1 MAIGIGRREFVAALG
16 GASLA
21 WPLAARAQQPAISV
35 IGILSSLSSSYIAG
49 RMVSVR
55 QGLSESG
62 YTEGQNVATEYR
74 LAEGQPDR
82 LPGFAA
88 DLVDRKVAVIFAA
101 GGTDPAKAAKAATAT
116 IPIVFVSAADP
127 VKAGIVTSLN
137 QPGGNVTGVSILGS
151 VVEAKRVG
159 FLNEIIP
166 GAAPIGVLLNPTYPD
181 ADVELKQAQDAART
195 INRQLII
202 VRATTEAEID
212 SAFATFVQQ
221 GAGALL
227 VTADV
232 LFASRREQLVALA
245 ARSKLPAIY
254 SQREFTETGGLIS
267 YAPDYA
273 AGYRQAGNYIGKV
286 LKGAKPAELP
296 VMQSTKFELVVN
308 LKTAKALGIAMPP
321 TLLATADDVIE

>member
-1 MAIGIGRREFVAALG
+1 MAIGIGRRQFVAALG
-16 GASLA
+16 SASLA
-21 WPLAARAQQPAISV
+21 WPFAARAQQPAMPV
-35 IGILSSLSSSYIAG
+35 IGILSSLSSGYIAG

-55 QGLSESG
+55 QGLSEAG

-74 LAEGQPDR
+74 LAESQPGR
-82 LPGFAA
+82 LPA
-88 DLVDRKVAVIFAA
+88 FAA

-159 FLNEIIP
+159 LLNEIIP
-166 GAAPIGVLLNPTYPD
+166 GTTPIGVLLNPTYPD
-181 ADVELKQAQDAART
+181 ADVELKQAQDAARA

-202 VRATTEAEID
+202 VRATTDAEID
-212 SAFATFVQQ
+212 AAFATFAQQ

-245 ARSKLPAIY
+245 ARFKLPAIY

-267 YAPDYA
+267 YAPDYV
-273 AGYRQAGNYIGKV
+273 AGYRQAGNYIGQV
-286 LKGAKPAELP
+286 LKGAKPTELP
-296 VMQSTKFELVVN
+296 IMQSTKFELIVN
-308 LKTAKALGIAMPP
+308 LKTAKAFGIVLPP